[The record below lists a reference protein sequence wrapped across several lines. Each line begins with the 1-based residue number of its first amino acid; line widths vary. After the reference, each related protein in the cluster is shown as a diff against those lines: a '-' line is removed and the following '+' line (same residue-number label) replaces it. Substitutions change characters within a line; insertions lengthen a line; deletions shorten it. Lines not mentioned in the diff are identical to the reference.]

1 MMGESPTRPHL
12 FACVPPVE
20 VPAAR
25 FPARSRAT
33 TPTVPYLCA
42 SGGSISATGT
52 GNCGTLWRLAEA
64 LLSRPVGPQWEL
76 RPVLARR
83 DWHFALALSSARARR
98 RRRPRSPAPP
108 FTAEKRSQL
117 SYRALGRSGHSPLQG
132 APAMYDPLAIQPFR
146 DE

>member
-52 GNCGTLWRLAEA
+52 GGGIAINFDEH
-64 LLSRPVGPQWEL
+64 E
-76 RPVLARR
+76 ARR
-83 DWHFALALSSARARR
+83 IVGLLHDIEASDAQLQQAQAGVEQRGGFESLDAIRLHMDMNVDDEHDREIGQT
-98 RRRPRSPAPP
+98 RPKLKPR
-108 FTAEKRSQL
+108 
-117 SYRALGRSGHSPLQG
+117 LQ
-132 APAMYDPLAIQPFR
+132 F
-146 DE
+146 